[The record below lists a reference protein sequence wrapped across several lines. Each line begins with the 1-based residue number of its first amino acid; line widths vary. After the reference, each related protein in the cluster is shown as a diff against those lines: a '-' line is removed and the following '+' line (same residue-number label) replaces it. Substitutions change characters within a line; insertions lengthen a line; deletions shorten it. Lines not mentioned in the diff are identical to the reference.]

1 LPYLTVAAAAAVA
14 QTGDVVMVRPGTYP
28 ITALSGLAV
37 PAGVAII
44 GSGQT
49 KTTLAHTA
57 ITGGGTMIN
66 MGVNSSLRELSLNMT
81 SAINDLTLVGVLFGS
96 TTLANASVEN
106 VAMSIDNAGTTTTTQ
121 GLYGVRFAS
130 SGVAPFSFVNLS
142 DCSVKVVG
150 RGTTTGR
157 ALLMDTA
164 TGGQAYV
171 VGGEYSA
178 NPSDGAFT
186 QYGAIDCALTG
197 CSMSLSDLSAQ
208 GTLFDISQNPGST
221 LSIDRTCALAT
232 GGTNGLNFT
241 TTNPGSSTQLLSVGA
256 LGAVVAA
263 TTRYPGLWSMTET
276 YPANTSATAAQM
288 TVLRVSIFKNLSIT
302 ASAGPGVGQTFVATL
317 LKNNVATTLT
327 ATLSGA
333 STAVS
338 NTANA
343 VTFYTT
349 DLISMSW
356 VTSAGAAA
364 TDIRVVVE
372 CY

>member
-1 LPYLTVAAAAAVA
+1 
-14 QTGDVVMVRPGTYP
+14 
-28 ITALSGLAV
+28 
-37 PAGVAII
+37 
-44 GSGQT
+44 
-49 KTTLAHTA
+49 
-57 ITGGGTMIN
+57 
-66 MGVNSSLRELSLNMT
+66 
-81 SAINDLTLVGVLFGS
+81 
-96 TTLANASVEN
+96 
-106 VAMSIDNAGTTTTTQ
+106 
-121 GLYGVRFAS
+121 
-130 SGVAPFSFVNLS
+130 
-142 DCSVKVVG
+142 
-150 RGTTTGR
+150 
-157 ALLMDTA
+157 
-164 TGGQAYV
+164 
-171 VGGEYSA
+171 
-178 NPSDGAFT
+178 
-186 QYGAIDCALTG
+186 
-197 CSMSLSDLSAQ
+197 
-208 GTLFDISQNPGST
+208 
-221 LSIDRTCALAT
+221 
-232 GGTNGLNFT
+232 
-241 TTNPGSSTQLLSVGA
+241 
-256 LGAVVAA
+256 
-263 TTRYPGLWSMTET
+263 MTET